1 MAGHRVPPSGHGHT
15 ATERVIPW
23 AGHTR
28 TEGTAGGSPGT
39 STSSSPDPERQRD
52 GGLASHGPRLG
63 PLHGC
68 GGEER
73 AARSPD
79 DPAVCTATRRAHGAD
94 FGVHRLPF
102 GGEIRGS
109 GGARAPGFLPA
120 SRSSTLHTPAA
131 WRCRNLLGPTAR
143 VEETLSHAAAS
154 SLTRMCERKSSDDRK
169 QKSRALCRSHAPRAQ
184 AATWGRTQIARLPPT
199 RGLCCGVLTRSPC
212 PSMLPPA
219 RCLEQGPAQ

>member
-1 MAGHRVPPSGHGHT
+1 MGRTHENRGHRGRQSWDEHVLVPCPRTT
-15 ATERVIPW
+15 ARRRLSEP
-23 AGHTR
+23 R
-28 TEGTAGGSPGT
+28 TSPG
-39 STSSSPDPERQRD
+39 PPARVW
-52 GGLASHGPRLG
+52 GG
-63 PLHGC
+63 
-68 GGEER
+68 ER

-102 GGEIRGS
+102 GGEIWGS

-169 QKSRALCRSHAPRAQ
+169 QKSRALCRSHAPHAQ

-199 RGLCCGVLTRSPC
+199 RGLCCGVLTRPPC
-212 PSMLPPA
+212 PPMLTPA
-219 RCLEQGPAQ
+219 WCLEQGPAQ